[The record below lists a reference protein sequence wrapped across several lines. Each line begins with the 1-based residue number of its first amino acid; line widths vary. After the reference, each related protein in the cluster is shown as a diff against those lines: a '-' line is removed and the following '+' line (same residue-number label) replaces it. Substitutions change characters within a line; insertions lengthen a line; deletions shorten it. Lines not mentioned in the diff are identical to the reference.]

1 MKGSQWK
8 DSLREI
14 IWEYNKHRIS
24 DPFMAWF
31 RQRDEEKAFANVF
44 ERILIILI
52 DARFDQQT
60 TAEKALENTKIVFKV
75 GVLKRQLNRN
85 EIPPLITRQRMT
97 TEKWINL
104 FYIAI
109 PRLYRLAREILR
121 KRTWTANE
129 LLELMNSP
137 NFKVPYLGVKTSRLA
152 VRWLYEL
159 VPNLM
164 IDMHDFK
171 VPVDRLVYRVACRL
185 GIINP
190 RVDKYYGAGSPAD
203 LKIQNLA
210 KELFP
215 NDPWLLD
222 EPLWSTGR
230 QPSRSGHCYPT
241 HPRHE
246 GCIFEAICPRK
257 FNDFDPSKIGMQ
269 EEARSTDRSFR
280 SRKSRGYKT
289 HAELIR
295 EAIEKLGEA
304 RPKEIMQFIRN
315 RHPEIDVK
323 ESSFRADI
331 IGCSVNHTSSHHYP
345 GMPKFLFY
353 EKQKGTYRLYDP
365 KTNSKPVP
373 VIKNRSEKI
382 VQLAKSLDEKT
393 IDKLI
398 EFLGEL
404 KKLKQRRV

>member
-1 MKGSQWK
+1 MIDLQWK

-14 IWEYNKHRIS
+14 ILEYNKHRTS
-24 DPFMAWF
+24 DPFMIWF
-31 RQRDEEKAFANVF
+31 RQKDREKAFANDF

-60 TAEKALENTKIVFKV
+60 TADKALENTKIVFKA
-75 GVLKRQLNRN
+75 GVLKRRLNRS
-85 EIPPLITRQRMT
+85 EIPLLIPRQRT
-97 TEKWINL
+97 TAEKWTDL

-109 PRLYRLAREILR
+109 PRLYRLAKEIAK
-121 KRTWTANE
+121 KRVWKAQE
-129 LLELMNSP
+129 LFGVMQSP
-137 NFKVPYLGVKTSRLA
+137 QFKVPYLGVKTSRLA

-159 VPNLM
+159 VPNLK
-164 IDMHDFK
+164 IDMRDFK
-171 VPVDRLVYRVACRL
+171 VPVDRLVYRVASRL
-185 GIINP
+185 GIIDP
-190 RVDKYYGAGSPAD
+190 RVDKYYGEESPAD
-203 LKIQNLA
+203 RKIQTFA
-210 KELFP
+210 KAIFP
-215 NDPWLLD
+215 DDPWFLD

-230 QPSRSGHCYPT
+230 QATKGGHCYPT

-246 GCIFEAICPRK
+246 GCIFETICPKK

-269 EEARSTDRSFR
+269 EESRSTGRFFS
-280 SRKSRGYKT
+280 SRKSGGYKT

-315 RHPEIDVK
+315 QHPEIDVK

-353 EKQKGTYRLYDP
+353 EKQKGTYRLHDLN
-365 KTNSKPVP
+365 TDSKPVP
-373 VIKNRSEKI
+373 VIKNRFEKI
-382 VQLAKSLDEKT
+382 AWLAESLDDKT